1 MRILL
6 FRTVGILHPT
16 EARAEGGL
24 DIETIPAVS
33 GYIHLHGNGLD
44 RSYPITNGACHLPPE
59 GVYSCSIRITDE
71 SGREWR
77 VEGWNVAGRV
87 ITPKGFKERRV
98 CAEIL
103 EEMTAKGEQIAEIEA
118 KIEAI
123 TQCLGM
129 PIDTLFNI
137 N

>member
-6 FRTVGILHPT
+6 FRSVGILHPT

-24 DIETIPAVS
+24 DIETIPAVN

-44 RSYPITNGACHLPPE
+44 RSYPIVGGRCHLPPE
-59 GVYSCSIRITDE
+59 GVYSCAIRITDE

-87 ITPKGFKERRV
+87 ITPKGFKERKI

-103 EEMTAKGEQIAEIEA
+103 EEMTAKGEQIAAIET

-123 TQCLGM
+123 SQCLGM
-129 PIDTLFNI
+129 PIDTIFNI